1 MSRMKGSVELLSTAM
16 RTIDFEAIFVN
27 DVQFWINFHIF
38 QLTACLHEG
47 GGPQIGEVPR
57 LGACKGGLFFYPNLI
72 TPPSW
77 RTMSQDYWMA
87 KNVNKKKA
95 GKLRFLVI
103 NAILHSLAALAA
115 TFSAVALYCY
125 L

>member
-1 MSRMKGSVELLSTAM
+1 MSRMKGSVELLLTAM

-47 GGPQIGEVPR
+47 GEPQIGEVPR
-57 LGACKGGLFFYPNLI
+57 LGACKGGLFNYPNLT

-95 GKLRFLVI
+95 G